1 MSRWG
6 FCLLFGGLTALV
18 ACTSPGQ
25 IQNGWENEYLGT
37 AEGMLFY
44 PDNYANYWV
53 FTIDPD
59 RHPHLG
65 YKITGQLPEARYM
78 SLNLYLHRTQQ
89 SLGSLT
95 DNEIA
100 DTQNQYEVW
109 VVPEGLGSKQTPA
122 LSFTQNK
129 GRHSVFLRYYDP
141 GGDLYGHVPLPQ
153 IEAFD
158 TRTGKTVAL
167 PHLRFNILSAKL
179 LPRLITQFI
188 AFKSGGKAFR
198 NQEQQLL
205 ASYKHSGKGFF
216 PNHDNQY
223 LIVPIEKQAD
233 EVGILRF
240 KPPVFAKNRQDST
253 AEMRYWSLAFGTL
266 DTQNP
271 FTLLDREAR
280 VDQDGFVYVLIGDE
294 LGTRDTTIF
303 NHMPWLITGSK
314 AVLLYRNLL
323 THPEFPYAIAKCPPH
338 NLNQPELS
346 EAREVLGDYAPQGKV
361 ISRSQFEREGFRSL
375 R

>member
-1 MSRWG
+1 MNRWG

-18 ACTSPGQ
+18 ACTSPAQ

-37 AEGMLFY
+37 AKGMPFY

-59 RHPHLG
+59 RYPHLG

-78 SLNLYLHRTQQ
+78 SLNLYLHQTRQ
-89 SLGSLT
+89 SIGSLT
-95 DNEIA
+95 DNEIS
-100 DTQNQYEVW
+100 DRQNQYEVW
-109 VVPEGLGSKQTPA
+109 VMPKNAKVNHSSA
-122 LSFTQNK
+122 LHFSLDQ

-141 GGDLYGHVPLPQ
+141 ADPYGKVALPR

-158 TRTGKTVAL
+158 TRSGGRVEL
-167 PHLRFNILSAKL
+167 PHLRFNILSARL
-179 LPRLITQFI
+179 LPRIITQFI
-188 AFKSGGKAFR
+188 ALKSGGKAFR
-198 NQEQQLL
+198 NKDRQLL
-205 ASYKHSGKGFF
+205 MSYKHSGKGFF

-240 KPPVFAKNRQDST
+240 QPPGFAQSRQDTS
-253 AEMRYWSLAFGTL
+253 ADVRYWSLAFGTL

-271 FTLLDREAR
+271 FTLLDRMAQ
-280 VDQDGFVYVLIGDE
+280 VDADGFVYVLIGDE
-294 LGTRDTTIF
+294 LKTRDSTTY
-303 NHMPWLITGSK
+303 NHMPWLVAGSK

-323 THPEFPYAIAKCPPH
+323 THPDFPYAIETCPAH
-338 NLNQPELS
+338 NLEQPELS
-346 EAREVLGDYAPQGKV
+346 EAREVLGDFAPQGKV